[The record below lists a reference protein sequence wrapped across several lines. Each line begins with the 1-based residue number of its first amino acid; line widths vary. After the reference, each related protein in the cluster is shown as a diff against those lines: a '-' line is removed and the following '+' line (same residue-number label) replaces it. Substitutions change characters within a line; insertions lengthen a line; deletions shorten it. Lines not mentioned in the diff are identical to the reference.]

1 MVGYH
6 RETHHFREEKSTK
19 ELTVPQHT
27 RFILPLTSPDKIHRC
42 AAWAVFFFY
51 GHLSGRRP
59 LHLANARPFGRS
71 KAPLGLLLLRKRGI
85 LLSEETKNPNP
96 SPIEKRFGF
105 SLFGA
110 MEGTRTPGLL
120 IRSQSLYPAELP
132 THTFRSEQD
141 VFYHAG
147 RGLSTVF
154 RRFFDFIFVFYFSA
168 QKSTSFRFCNISR
181 ADLRLPLPDA
191 RRCGHRSSLRQGRP
205 GRSPADRGRADCP
218 RGPWHR

>member
-120 IRSQSLYPAELP
+120 IRRNRIAHFVHFIIQRQIVVLIESQLFFRCYSVASFALLARLCTCYP
-132 THTFRSEQD
+132 
-141 VFYHAG
+141 
-147 RGLSTVF
+147 
-154 RRFFDFIFVFYFSA
+154 
-168 QKSTSFRFCNISR
+168 
-181 ADLRLPLPDA
+181 
-191 RRCGHRSSLRQGRP
+191 SLRCAENVQKCAEPKSARQNRLFRTAPKAGFQRYLLCKIFQFYP
-205 GRSPADRGRADCP
+205 NNNLT
-218 RGPWHR
+218 

>member
-19 ELTVPQHT
+19 ELTFPQHT

-71 KAPLGLLLLRKRGI
+71 KAPLGLSLLRNRGI

-132 THTFRSEQD
+132 THTFRSEHD
-141 VFYHAG
+141 VFYHEE
-147 RGLSTVF
+147 RGLSTAF
-154 RRFFDFIFVFYFSA
+154 LKYFYIF
-168 QKSTSFRFCNISR
+168 QKRTSF
-181 ADLRLPLPDA
+181 L
-191 RRCGHRSSLRQGRP
+191 
-205 GRSPADRGRADCP
+205 
-218 RGPWHR
+218 

>member
-19 ELTVPQHT
+19 ELTFPQHT

-51 GHLSGRRP
+51 GHVSGRRP

-71 KAPLGLLLLRKRGI
+71 KAPLGLSLLRNRGI

-96 SPIEKRFGF
+96 SPMEKRFGF

-132 THTFRSEQD
+132 THTFRSEHD
-141 VFYHAG
+141 VFYHEG
-147 RGLSTVF
+147 RGLSTAFLKYFYIF
-154 RRFFDFIFVFYFSA
+154 RKR
-168 QKSTSFRFCNISR
+168 TSF
-181 ADLRLPLPDA
+181 L
-191 RRCGHRSSLRQGRP
+191 
-205 GRSPADRGRADCP
+205 
-218 RGPWHR
+218 

>member
-110 MEGTRTPGLL
+110 MKGTRTPGLL
-120 IRSQSLYPAELP
+120 IRRNRMAHFIHFIIQRQIVVLIESQLFFRCYSVASFALLARLCTCYP
-132 THTFRSEQD
+132 
-141 VFYHAG
+141 
-147 RGLSTVF
+147 
-154 RRFFDFIFVFYFSA
+154 
-168 QKSTSFRFCNISR
+168 
-181 ADLRLPLPDA
+181 
-191 RRCGHRSSLRQGRP
+191 SLRCAENVQKCAEPKSARQNRLFRTAPKAGFQRYLLCKIFQFYP
-205 GRSPADRGRADCP
+205 NNNLT
-218 RGPWHR
+218 

>member
-96 SPIEKRFGF
+96 SPIGKKFGF
-105 SLFGA
+105 SWFGA

-132 THTFRSEQD
+132 THTFRSEHD
-141 VFYHAG
+141 VFYHEG
-147 RGLSTVF
+147 RGLSTAF
-154 RRFFDFIFVFYFSA
+154 LKYFYIF
-168 QKSTSFRFCNISR
+168 QKRTSF
-181 ADLRLPLPDA
+181 L
-191 RRCGHRSSLRQGRP
+191 
-205 GRSPADRGRADCP
+205 
-218 RGPWHR
+218 

>member
-120 IRSQSLYPAELP
+120 IRRNRIAHFVHFIIQRQIVVLVESPLFCRCYSVASFALLARLCTCYP
-132 THTFRSEQD
+132 
-141 VFYHAG
+141 
-147 RGLSTVF
+147 
-154 RRFFDFIFVFYFSA
+154 
-168 QKSTSFRFCNISR
+168 
-181 ADLRLPLPDA
+181 
-191 RRCGHRSSLRQGRP
+191 SLRCAENVQKCAAPKSARQNRLFRTAPKAGFQRYLLCKIFQFYP
-205 GRSPADRGRADCP
+205 NNNLT
-218 RGPWHR
+218 

>member
-71 KAPLGLLLLRKRGI
+71 KAPMGLSLLRNCGI

-132 THTFRSEQD
+132 THTFRSEHD
-141 VFYHAG
+141 VFYHEG
-147 RGLSTVF
+147 RGLSTAF
-154 RRFFDFIFVFYFSA
+154 LKYFYIF
-168 QKSTSFRFCNISR
+168 QKRTSF
-181 ADLRLPLPDA
+181 L
-191 RRCGHRSSLRQGRP
+191 
-205 GRSPADRGRADCP
+205 
-218 RGPWHR
+218 

>member
-96 SPIEKRFGF
+96 APIEKRFGF

-132 THTFRSEQD
+132 THTFRSEHD
-141 VFYHAG
+141 VFYHEG
-147 RGLSTVF
+147 RGLSTAF
-154 RRFFDFIFVFYFSA
+154 LKYFYIF
-168 QKSTSFRFCNISR
+168 QKRTSF
-181 ADLRLPLPDA
+181 L
-191 RRCGHRSSLRQGRP
+191 
-205 GRSPADRGRADCP
+205 
-218 RGPWHR
+218 

>member
-51 GHLSGRRP
+51 GHLSGQRP

-71 KAPLGLLLLRKRGI
+71 KAPLGLSLLRNRGI

-96 SPIEKRFGF
+96 SPIEKKFGF

-132 THTFRSEQD
+132 THTFRSEHD
-141 VFYHAG
+141 VFYHEV
-147 RGLSTVF
+147 RGLSTAF
-154 RRFFDFIFVFYFSA
+154 L
-168 QKSTSFRFCNISR
+168 K
-181 ADLRLPLPDA
+181 
-191 RRCGHRSSLRQGRP
+191 
-205 GRSPADRGRADCP
+205 
-218 RGPWHR
+218 

>member
-19 ELTVPQHT
+19 NLPPRNTPDSFCRRFT
-27 RFILPLTSPDKIHRC
+27 RQNHRC

-59 LHLANARPFGRS
+59 LHLAGARPLCRL
-71 KAPLGLLLLRKRGI
+71 KAPLGLSLLRNRGI

-132 THTFRSEQD
+132 THTFRSEHD
-141 VFYHAG
+141 VFYHEG
-147 RGLSTVF
+147 RGLSTAF
-154 RRFFDFIFVFYFSA
+154 LKYFYIF
-168 QKSTSFRFCNISR
+168 QKRTSF
-181 ADLRLPLPDA
+181 L
-191 RRCGHRSSLRQGRP
+191 
-205 GRSPADRGRADCP
+205 
-218 RGPWHR
+218 

>member
-19 ELTVPQHT
+19 ELTAPQHT
-27 RFILPLTSPDKIHRC
+27 RFTLPLTSPDKIHRC

-110 MEGTRTPGLL
+110 PENAVKSKDFMAFLFFGRVCTLL
-120 IRSQSLYPAELP
+120 HISCTLYKKAMLSLHRLHSVYFAAQKL
-132 THTFRSEQD
+132 SLS
-141 VFYHAG
+141 G
-147 RGLSTVF
+147 RGPSILLTQD
-154 RRFFDFIFVFYFSA
+154 RFVA
-168 QKSTSFRFCNISR
+168 
-181 ADLRLPLPDA
+181 
-191 RRCGHRSSLRQGRP
+191 
-205 GRSPADRGRADCP
+205 
-218 RGPWHR
+218 

>member
-1 MVGYH
+1 MQSRALHNSTQKTRTVH
-6 RETHHFREEKSTK
+6 RPCKNR
-19 ELTVPQHT
+19 
-27 RFILPLTSPDKIHRC
+27 
-42 AAWAVFFFY
+42 AAV
-51 GHLSGRRP
+51 LQ
-59 LHLANARPFGRS
+59 
-71 KAPLGLLLLRKRGI
+71 K
-85 LLSEETKNPNP
+85 TKNPNP

-154 RRFFDFIFVFYFSA
+154 CRFFDFIFVFYFST
-168 QKSTSFRFCNISR
+168 QKSTSFRFFNIFR

-191 RRCGHRSSLRQGRP
+191 RRCGHRSALRRGRP

-218 RGPWHR
+218 HGPWHR